1 MIPISDKGF
10 TFMLNHNL
18 YWSAAFQAL
27 TKSAQNLM
35 WCMYAELRFSGSR
48 KKKNFAYT
56 NNGNISFSEVEFK
69 KQGLGASQT
78 YLNARNLLI
87 ELGFIEIT
95 YEGGMTKG
103 DMNKYKLLW
112 IEGVPHT
119 QMKWKRYPLE
129 NWSEDVPCKKD
140 NMVGK
145 ATRFKSSDSTL
156 KNETLNDSIS
166 PKEFDPKMELIPNE

>member
-56 NNGNISFSEVEFK
+56 NNGNISFSEAEFK

-87 ELGFIEIT
+87 EVGFISMKV
-95 YEGGMTKG
+95 YLKVY
-103 DMNKYKLLW
+103 NKYKLLW

-119 QMKWKRYPLE
+119 QMKWKRYPSE
-129 NWSEDVPCKKD
+129 NWSNDVPYKKD

-145 ATRFKSSDSTL
+145 ATRFKSRG
-156 KNETLNDSIS
+156 KNNQYQRI
-166 PKEFDPKMELIPNE
+166 DPCS